1 MTTDVGR
8 FTGPEAETRFREL
21 YAAAMALLPAPEGT
35 EDLRTA
41 FGTVRV
47 YRFGSAA
54 GPPLVL
60 LPGRGGTTALWLPNL
75 AGWARRRTVYA
86 VEPLGDAGPSR
97 QTRPIRTADD
107 QAAWLDELLETL
119 GTGPAH
125 LVGQSVGAWLAVQ
138 VALRA
143 PGRIGS
149 LSLIEPTQVL
159 GRIRPGLVVAGL
171 LTVPGLPERL
181 RRRALRWIV
190 GTGDELFDGPIGRL
204 TVAAAGGF
212 RNVTP
217 PPALPSDD
225 ALRGLRVPVL
235 VLLGGRSRTH
245 DARRSAHRARAL
257 LPDARV
263 EIVDGAGHALNGEFP
278 ELVTSR
284 VLGLADEVD
293 AAGPGRRPA

>member
-1 MTTDVGR
+1 MSTQLGR
-8 FTGPEAETRFREL
+8 FTDAEAESRFHAL
-21 YAAAMALLPAPEGT
+21 YDTAMALLPPPAGT
-35 EDLRTA
+35 DDVPTA

-47 YRFGSAA
+47 YRFGTAT

-75 AGWARRRTVYA
+75 AAWTLRRTVYA

-97 QTRPIRTADD
+97 QDRPIRTADD
-107 QAAWLDELLETL
+107 QASWLGELLGTL
-119 GTGPAH
+119 DTGPAH
-125 LVGQSVGAWLAVQ
+125 LVGQSVGAWLATQ

-143 PGRIGS
+143 PERAAS

-171 LTVPGLPERL
+171 LTIPGLPEPL

-217 PPALPSDD
+217 PPALPSDEQ
-225 ALRGLRVPVL
+225 LRGLRVPVL
-235 VLLGGRSRTH
+235 ALLGGRSRTH
-245 DARRSAHRARAL
+245 DARRSARRAREL
-257 LPDARV
+257 LPDLRV
-263 EIVDGAGHALNGEFP
+263 AIVDGAGHALNGEFP
-278 ELVTSR
+278 DVVNER
-284 VLGLADEVD
+284 VLDFTD
-293 AAGPGRRPA
+293 AIDRTAPGPG